1 MDVIVFLKEEE
12 EYIEWRD
19 SLKQEG
25 EELSIEKRDSREA
38 FLKPCRDGDA
48 LRTDNMEW
56 AAIFSQ
62 KPCRGGAAL
71 WVTDDAEA
79 ARSAAENGFPVIYYE
94 RSGQD
99 RVWQADMTV
108 LSLEGLEGTLM
119 DRVFRRHYGLPWI
132 ICRTWRLL
140 IRESIREDF
149 EALYRMDREDSGNP
163 FLLHMSEDK
172 EAERET
178 FNAYLKHQYPLYGY
192 GLYTL
197 EERESHTVI
206 GRAGFAQRQ
215 EQGKTCLE
223 LGYQIGKRFR
233 RMGYAG
239 EAVYALGERMEELT
253 GEQTAWIFC
262 HPGNLPSIRTA
273 KRLLQSFPDR
283 FSLVLT
289 RSVC

>member
-1 MDVIVFLKEEE
+1 MDVIVFLKEEK

-19 SLKQEG
+19 SLEQEG

-94 RSGQD
+94 RSGQNP
-99 RVWQADMTV
+99 VWQADMTV

-132 ICRTWRLL
+132 ICRTRRLL

-149 EALYRMDREDSGNP
+149 EALYRMDRED
-163 FLLHMSEDK
+163 
-172 EAERET
+172 
-178 FNAYLKHQYPLYGY
+178 
-192 GLYTL
+192 
-197 EERESHTVI
+197 
-206 GRAGFAQRQ
+206 
-215 EQGKTCLE
+215 
-223 LGYQIGKRFR
+223 
-233 RMGYAG
+233 
-239 EAVYALGERMEELT
+239 
-253 GEQTAWIFC
+253 
-262 HPGNLPSIRTA
+262 
-273 KRLLQSFPDR
+273 
-283 FSLVLT
+283 
-289 RSVC
+289 